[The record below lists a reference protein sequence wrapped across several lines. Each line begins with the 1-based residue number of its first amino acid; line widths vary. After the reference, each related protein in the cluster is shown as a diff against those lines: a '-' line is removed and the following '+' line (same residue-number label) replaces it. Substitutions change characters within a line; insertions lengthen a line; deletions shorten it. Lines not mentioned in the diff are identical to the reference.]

1 MIICIALGMGVP
13 CVPAYVVTGVITL
26 PIMTKL
32 GFTGLGPHLFILYY
46 AVIASVTPPVA
57 VSAYAAAS
65 IAGSNPM
72 TTAFTAARVAFVG
85 FVIPFLFLFNDSL
98 LLLGDLKGIV
108 VAIFLACVVVVLGS
122 MGMIGYYKTKL
133 NPLMRTLCFAVC
145 LACVYFIVS

>member
-26 PIMTKL
+26 PIMNKL

-72 TTAFTAARVAFVG
+72 STAFTAARVAFVG
-85 FVIPFLFLFNDSL
+85 FVVPFMLLFNDSL
-98 LLLGDLKGIV
+98 LLIGGFGGIMISI
-108 VAIFLACVVVVLGS
+108 ALACMVVILGA
-122 MGMIGYYKTKL
+122 MGLIGYYRNKL
-133 NPLMRTLCFAVC
+133 GPLMRSLCFAGC
-145 LACVYFIVS
+145 AGCIYLIVS